1 MSSLQSDFGSEAVT
15 RGIRVSVEPVFDA
28 GRSDTG
34 SESWIYLYTVTIINE
49 GDQVVQ
55 LMDRHWVITDETG
68 QVEEVRGPG
77 VVGEQPVLQPGEG
90 FEYTSACPLRTAT
103 GTMRGSY
110 RFTKPDGGSFSAEI
124 AEFILSEPYTVH

>member
-1 MSSLQSDFGSEAVT
+1 MSSSQSDFGSEAVT
-15 RGIRVSVEPVFDA
+15 RGIRVSVAPVFDA

-34 SESWIYLYTVTIINE
+34 SESWIYLYTVTILNE
-49 GDQVVQ
+49 GDEVVQ

-77 VVGEQPVLQPGEG
+77 VVGEQPVLKPGEG
-90 FEYTSACPLRTAT
+90 FEYTSACPLRTPT